1 MLLERES
8 GAIGDTTQNA
18 VEAWRETPSPAR
30 RALIRYMEA
39 AHAPA
44 RVGWYPRSGG
54 TAGAAACSHQPIHH
68 QRPRRQAMFDM
79 CTVLAKRAERQAEV
93 RALKAAI
100 QARRAKAVGQ
110 P

>member
-18 VEAWRETPSPAR
+18 
-30 RALIRYMEA
+30 
-39 AHAPA
+39 PA
-44 RVGWYPRSGG
+44 RVGWYSRSGG
-54 TAGAAACSHQPIHH
+54 TAGAAACSDEPIHH
-68 QRPRRQAMFDM
+68 RLPRRQAMFDM

-100 QARRAKAVGQ
+100 EARRAKAAGQ